1 MEKIAESN
9 LKYRFVKK
17 CTGSLLALVLSSH
30 AAFADFTS
38 LVPDAPKLDA
48 EAYVLIDE
56 KSGKILT
63 EYQADVKRDPASLTK
78 MMTSYI
84 VGKAIKLKQINL
96 EDVVP
101 INQTAWILGNPTLK
115 GSSVMFL
122 KPGDKVSVADLN
134 RGIIIQSGNDA
145 CIAIAEY
152 ISGSQ
157 DAFVNI
163 MNTYVTRLK
172 LKNTHFQTVHGLDA
186 PGQYTT
192 AHDMALLGKAIIDD
206 LPTEYTIYKEKEFTY
221 NNIRQ
226 VNRNGLL
233 WDTTINVDGIKTGHT
248 NSAGYNLVA
257 SAVDGNTRLISAVL
271 GGRTFKGREEES
283 KKLLSWGLRF
293 FKTVTPLTAN
303 KPIIN
308 ERVWFGDKSR
318 LALGSANDINLTVPK
333 NQGNA
338 IEMRYKIAKQ
348 YLKAPIARGE
358 KVGNIQF
365 VLNDKVIAKKP
376 LVALEKI
383 DTAGFFSRLWDYIR
397 LALHKW
403 FS

>member
-1 MEKIAESN
+1 MKKIAESN
-9 LKYRFVKK
+9 FKYRFVKK
-17 CTGSLLALVLSSH
+17 CAFTILALVLGSH
-30 AAFADFTS
+30 VAFADST
-38 LVPDAPKLDA
+38 LPVPNAPKLDA
-48 EAYVLIDE
+48 EAYILIDA

-63 EYQADVKRDPASLTK
+63 EYQANVKRDPASLTK

-84 VGKAIKLKQINL
+84 VGEAIKLKRISP

-101 INQTAWILGNPTLK
+101 INRTAWILGNPTLK

-157 DAFVNI
+157 DAFVNM
-163 MNTYVTRLK
+163 MNNYVTKLK

-192 AHDMALLGKAIIDD
+192 AHDMVLLGKAIIDD
-206 LPTEYTIYKEKEFTY
+206 LPAEYRIYKEKDFTY

-248 NSAGYNLVA
+248 NAAGYNLVA

-283 KKLLSWGLRF
+283 KKLLAWGLRF
-293 FKTVTPLTAN
+293 FETATPLPAN

-308 ERVWFGDKSR
+308 ERVWFGDKSQ

-333 NQGNA
+333 NQENA
-338 IEMRYKIAKQ
+338 IKMRYKIAKQ

-365 VLNDKVIAKKP
+365 VLNDKVIAKRP
-376 LVALEKI
+376 LIALEKI

-397 LALHKW
+397 LTLHR
-403 FS
+403 

>member
-1 MEKIAESN
+1 MKKIAESN

-17 CTGSLLALVLSSH
+17 CTFTILALALGSH
-30 AAFADFTS
+30 VAFADST
-38 LVPDAPKLDA
+38 LPVPGAPKLDA
-48 EAYVLIDE
+48 EAYVLIDA

-63 EYQADVKRDPASLTK
+63 EYQANVKRDPASLTK

-84 VGKAIKLKQINL
+84 VGEAIKLKQISA
-96 EDVVP
+96 EDIVP
-101 INQTAWILGNPTLK
+101 VSRTAWILGNPTLK

-122 KPGDKVSVADLN
+122 KPGDNVSVADLN

-157 DAFVNI
+157 DAFVNM
-163 MNTYVTRLK
+163 MNNYVTKLK

-192 AHDMALLGKAIIDD
+192 AHDMALLGKAIIDN
-206 LPTEYTIYKEKEFTY
+206 LPTEYRIYKKKDFTY

-233 WDTTINVDGIKTGHT
+233 WDTAINVDGIKTGHT
-248 NSAGYNLVA
+248 HSAGYNLVA
-257 SAVDGNTRLISAVL
+257 SAVEGNTRLISAVL
-271 GGRTFKGREEES
+271 GGRTFKGREKES
-283 KKLLSWGLRF
+283 KKLLTWGFRF
-293 FKTVTPLTAN
+293 FETVTPLTAN

-308 ERVWFGDKSR
+308 TRVWFGDKSQ

-338 IEMRYKIAKQ
+338 IKMRYKLTKQ
-348 YLKAPIARGE
+348 YLKAPIAKGE

-376 LVALEKI
+376 LIALEKM

-397 LALHKW
+397 LTLHQW
-403 FS
+403 FG